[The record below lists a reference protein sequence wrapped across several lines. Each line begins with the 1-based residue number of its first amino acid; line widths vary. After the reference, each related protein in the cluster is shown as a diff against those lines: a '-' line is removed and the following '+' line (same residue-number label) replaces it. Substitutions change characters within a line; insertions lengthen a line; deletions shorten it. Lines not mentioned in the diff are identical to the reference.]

1 MIEISTFQEL
11 ETYLHQKMLI
21 IVSTNW
27 CKPCKEVKK
36 CFEQFLQTH
45 HIQDALVIKIDFD
58 QIQEDEEL
66 MNLLKVKKIPTF
78 LMMKDGDLEMSVT
91 SSQWE
96 LFRDFVQENFYVEKK
111 ELEYSD
117 DF

>member
-11 ETYLHQKMLI
+11 EPYLHQKMLI
-21 IVSTNW
+21 IVSTTW

-36 CFEQFLQTH
+36 SFDAFLQTH
-45 HIQDALVIKIDFD
+45 HIQDALIIKMDFD

-96 LFRDFVQENFYVEKK
+96 LFRDLVQENFLVEKK